1 MLQEFEEMERDR
13 CNSYSRTSVMSFA
26 SLLTALGGLAG
37 GKSEPVDPNRL
48 MPFPKDLNN
57 AESRPLAASTRKILK
72 RLYDKQGLNATF
84 WGAIAPLLE
93 ELLTE

>member
-13 CNSYSRTSVMSFA
+13 CNKYSRTDATSFA
-26 SLLTALGGLAG
+26 SLLTALGGIAG
-37 GKSEPVDPNRL
+37 GKSNPVDADRL
-48 MPFPKDLNN
+48 LPFPEDLSSAKN
-57 AESRPLAASTRKILK
+57 RPLAASTRKILK